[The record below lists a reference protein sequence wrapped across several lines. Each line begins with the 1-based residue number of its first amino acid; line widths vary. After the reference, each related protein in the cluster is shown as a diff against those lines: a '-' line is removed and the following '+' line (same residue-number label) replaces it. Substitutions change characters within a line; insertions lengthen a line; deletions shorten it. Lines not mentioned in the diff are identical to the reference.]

1 MSRALPISLLFAAS
15 LLVSLGLAEFVL
27 RAAVEVPY
35 RPPPEPLAPES
46 WRELLHRPSAVPG
59 LAYELRP
66 GAEKIALGLPV
77 RINRLG
83 LRDEELREGEDVLRV
98 AALGDSYTFG
108 FGVHAE
114 QAWPHRL
121 EQLLNRD
128 ELRYDVLNFGVGG
141 YSTRDEALV
150 LEHKA
155 LPLHPRAVVLAYYLN
170 DPETDPVQ
178 PLHRAFHPT
187 AWWQHSVALRFIA
200 MHANDFAMRR
210 YGDGD
215 YHRYL
220 HFHPG
225 KWGSVVKGFE
235 RMAALV
241 GAAGIPLLVAIF
253 PRTPSGSGWSDY
265 RHADLHARVAAAAE
279 QNGLRVVDLLEVFAQ
294 HDPERLRLGRND
306 RHPTPF
312 GHAVAALALHAPLR
326 ELLGESGAAAE
337 AAP

>member
-1 MSRALPISLLFAAS
+1 MPRPLSTSLLFASAV
-15 LLVSLGLAEFVL
+15 LVSLALVELGL
-27 RAAVEVPY
+27 RAAVDVPY

-46 WRELLHRPSAVPG
+46 WRELLHRPSSVPG

-66 GAEKIALGLPV
+66 GAEKTAMGVPV
-77 RINRLG
+77 RINSLG
-83 LRDEELREGEDVLRV
+83 MRDDEPLAGEDVLRV

-121 EQLLNRD
+121 EQLLDRGG
-128 ELRYDVLNFGVGG
+128 RARHDVLNLGVGG

-155 LPLHPRAVVLAYYLN
+155 LPLHPRVVVLAYYLN
-170 DPETDPVQ
+170 DPETDPIQ
-178 PLHRAFHPT
+178 PLHRAFHGA
-187 AWWQHSVALRFIA
+187 AWWQHSALLRSIA
-200 MHANDFAMRR
+200 MQANAFERRR

-220 HFHPG
+220 HFQPE
-225 KWGSVVKGFE
+225 KWGSVVAGFE

-253 PRTPSGSGWSDY
+253 PRTPAASGWSDY
-265 RHADLHARVAAAAE
+265 RYTDLHARVAAEAE
-279 QNGLRVVDLLEVFAQ
+279 RNGLRVVDLLEVFAQ
-294 HDPERLRLGRND
+294 HDPARLRLGRHD

-312 GHAVAALALHAPLR
+312 GHALAAQALYAPVR
-326 ELLGESGAAAE
+326 ELLGES
-337 AAP
+337 AAPAERS